1 MRADANDAALPRFFL
16 KAAAALV
23 LVTGAWWF
31 VADIVALPAAWVAKV
46 VAQTVV
52 SDLVRHATVGRDTLE
67 LETHMRLDMSQMRG
81 AQPVPRG
88 AVAELVVDAR
98 PAKYGY
104 SLPLLLALLISG
116 SRKRLARN
124 AALGAV
130 CLIPVQAFS
139 LLMDLIKQAALGAGP
154 GVTAQT
160 GWGQWQLELVGYSY
174 QLGVLL
180 VPTLIP
186 VLLWLWLDRQ
196 FFAAVLVEGWLR
208 NAPVQD
214 R

>member
-1 MRADANDAALPRFFL
+1 MQADANGAVLPRFFL

-46 VAQTVV
+46 VAQSVF
-52 SDLVRHATVGRDTLE
+52 SDLVRHANVGKDTLE
-67 LETHMRLDMSQMRG
+67 LETHMRVDMSQVPG
-81 AQPVPRG
+81 GKAAPRG
-88 AVAELVVDAR
+88 MVAELVVDAR

-116 SRKRLARN
+116 SRKKLARN

-160 GWGQWQLELVGYSY
+160 GWGQWQLELVGYGY

-180 VPTLIP
+180 VPTLTP

>member
-1 MRADANDAALPRFFL
+1 MQADTNSAALPRFFL

-31 VADIVALPAAWVAKV
+31 VADIAALPAAWVAKLT
-46 VAQTVV
+46 AQSVF
-52 SDLVRHATVGRDTLE
+52 SDLVRHANVGKNTLE
-67 LETHMRLDMSQMRG
+67 LETHMRVNMAQMPG
-81 AQPVPRG
+81 GQAAPRG
-88 AVAELVVDAR
+88 MVAELVVDAR

-116 SRKRLARN
+116 SRKKLARN

-139 LLMDLIKQAALGAGP
+139 LLMDVLKQAALGAGP
-154 GVTAQT
+154 AVTAQT
-160 GWGQWQLELVGYSY
+160 GWGQWQLELVGYGY

-180 VPTLIP
+180 VPTLVP

-196 FFAAVLVEGWLR
+196 FFATVLVEGWLR
-208 NAPVQD
+208 NAPVQE